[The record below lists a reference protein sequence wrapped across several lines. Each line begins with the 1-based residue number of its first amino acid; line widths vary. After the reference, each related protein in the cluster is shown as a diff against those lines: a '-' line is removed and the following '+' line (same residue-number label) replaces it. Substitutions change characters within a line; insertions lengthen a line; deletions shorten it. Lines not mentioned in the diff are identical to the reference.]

1 MFHCMDTVHPS
12 IYSYCVVPTHCVVEH
27 QGTGAGLGLV
37 LKGVWSIYL
46 DVELLGHMEILG

>member
-1 MFHCMDTVHPS
+1 MDMAHLS